1 MRMKS
6 MTFKVAEDSTEF
18 LSKIAKIREI
28 VRPFALRD
36 IKTIKE
42 LTGLN
47 SFGYEDIVW
56 LKKFIREGV
65 LSRDPNNI

>member
-1 MRMKS
+1 MKS

>member
-1 MRMKS
+1 